1 MKILAYIPD
10 EDWVEQ
16 VLGAAKAFEGEITA
30 LILNKELA
38 EAAAK
43 KFDKVYLANVET
55 FELNMIREV
64 IRTVLDG
71 YRPDVFLAPSTN
83 KGRAVAGTLMGLTD
97 AAGISDVINIE
108 LDRESMVL
116 ERLVYGGTAKARLR
130 MHPPLSI
137 CISPGYFKLE
147 SFEDRAGEIVEI
159 RIPIDEVE
167 TEFKPKEVSENDPTK
182 ADVVVAAGRG
192 IKDENDMEMIRELAK
207 ALGGAWSVTRPL
219 AADYGWADSWIGISG
234 IVVSPKIYIAV
245 GISGQPHHMM
255 GARNSKIII
264 SINKDPNAP
273 IFEETD
279 YGVVGD
285 LYKVIPKI
293 LEKLRGG

>member
-10 EDWVEQ
+10 EDWIEQ
-16 VLGAAKAFEGEITA
+16 ILGAVEDIEGELTA
-30 LILNKELA
+30 FVLNEKLA
-38 EAAAK
+38 ETAVK
-43 KFDKVYLANVET
+43 RFDKVYLAKIER
-55 FELNMIREV
+55 FELNTVREAV
-64 IRTVLDG
+64 KQVLKE
-71 YRPDVFLAPSTN
+71 YNPDILLAPSTN
-83 KGRAVAGTLMGLTD
+83 KGRAVAGTFMGLTD
-97 AAGISDVINIE
+97 AAGVSDVIRIE
-108 LDRESMVL
+108 LEGESMVL
-116 ERLVYGGTAKARLR
+116 ERLVYGGTAKARLK

-137 CISPGYFKLE
+137 CISPGYFKMENVL
-147 SFEDRAGEIVEI
+147 DKPGEVIEVNVSM
-159 RIPIDEVE
+159 PDVE
-167 TEFKPKEVSENDPTK
+167 TVFKPREVSENDPTK

-192 IKDENDMEMIRELAK
+192 VKDEKDMEMIKELAK

-279 YGVVGD
+279 YGIVGD

-293 LEKLRGG
+293 LEKLREG